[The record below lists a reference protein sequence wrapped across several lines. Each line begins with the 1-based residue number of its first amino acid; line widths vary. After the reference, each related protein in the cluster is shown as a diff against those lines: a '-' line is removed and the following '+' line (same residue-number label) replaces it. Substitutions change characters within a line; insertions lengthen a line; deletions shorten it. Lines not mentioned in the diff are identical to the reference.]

1 MRTRRDG
8 LKSFSRVATFAKAT
22 AAEEHVERV
31 DIWKKV
37 ERFMAGWSATEMPRK
52 GVRPYGLAPGA
63 EKTTVVIYCG
73 NHFGLFLPILSVAVL
88 EMGGRFAIWL
98 ARYSLIFIIGIPI
111 PI

>member
-1 MRTRRDG
+1 M
-8 LKSFSRVATFAKAT
+8 
-22 AAEEHVERV
+22 
-31 DIWKKV
+31 
-37 ERFMAGWSATEMPRK
+37 
-52 GVRPYGLAPGA
+52 
-63 EKTTVVIYCG
+63 VIYCG